1 MVVQTCNPN
10 TQKVE
15 TGESWV
21 EVSVQSLILKSEEK
35 YLKVFLF
42 KVPTKASVCETVKHL
57 KKRKPEMRVH

>member
-1 MVVQTCNPN
+1 MQTCNPN
-10 TQKVE
+10 TRKVE
-15 TGESWV
+15 TGGSWV
-21 EVSVQSLILKSEEK
+21 EVSVQSLILESEEK